1 MLKKIP
7 TQEVRIGMYL
17 HELSGASWINHPFW
31 KSKFIIQDPTD
42 LQRLLSSSVTDVW
55 IDIALG
61 LDVAPRE
68 PVPEPIAA
76 PASVVESAPQLPTVQ
91 ASASETIA
99 PQKPMSIE
107 QAAQR
112 ATLIKQHAKE
122 EITSLFQQARL
133 GNAVTTG
140 HLGPLVADI
149 SASVMLN
156 PGVFISLARL
166 KNKDDYT
173 YLHSVTVCALM
184 VALGRQLG
192 FDEALLRDAGMAGLL
207 HDLGK
212 ALIPLEILN
221 KPGKLTDAEFAI
233 VKKHP
238 QDGYDLLEGN
248 TDRGSLAARD
258 VSLHHHEKFNG
269 TGYPKRLEG
278 ESISVLSR
286 MAAVCDVYD
295 AITSNRPYKTG
306 WDPAESLRQMA
317 VWTKEGHFETRIF
330 QAFVK
335 SIGIYPTGS
344 LVKLQSGRL
353 GVVLEQNEKSA
364 LTPRIKA
371 FFSIKSNM
379 HIMPEIIDLSAPHTR
394 ERIVGREIPEDWKIT
409 NLEEIWMGVAARKS

>member
-7 TQEVRIGMYL
+7 TQDVRIGMYL

-31 KSKFIIQDPTD
+31 KSKFVIQDQAD
-42 LQRLLSSSVTDVW
+42 IQRLRNSAVTEVW
-55 IDIALG
+55 IDIDLG
-61 LDVAPRE
+61 LDVASLV
-68 PVPEPIAA
+68 PVPPPAAVPLPA
-76 PASVVESAPQLPTVQ
+76 PALVQ
-91 ASASETIA
+91 ASTHA
-99 PQKPMSIE
+99 PVAQVKPLSIE
-107 QAAQR
+107 QAAER
-112 ATLIKQHAKE
+112 ANLIKQQAKQ
-122 EITSLFQQARL
+122 EINALFKQARL
-133 GNAVTTG
+133 GQAITTG

-156 PGVFISLARL
+156 PGVFVSLSRL

-192 FDEALLRDAGMAGLL
+192 LDDALLRDAGMAGLL

-212 ALIPLEILN
+212 AMIPLEILN
-221 KPGKLTDAEFAI
+221 KPGKLTDAEYAI
-233 VKKHP
+233 VKEHP
-238 QDGYDLLEGN
+238 RAGYNLLTGN
-248 TDRGSLAARD
+248 TGSGAMAARD
-258 VSLHHHEKFNG
+258 VSLHHHEKFDS
-269 TGYPKRLEG
+269 TGYPERLG
-278 ESISVLSR
+278 GNAISLLSR

-295 AITSNRPYKTG
+295 AITSNRPYKSG
-306 WDPAESLRQMA
+306 WEPSESLRRMA
-317 VWTKEGHFETRIF
+317 VWAKEGHFDPRVF

-353 GVVLEQNEKSA
+353 AVVLEQHETSA

-379 HIMPEIIDLSAPHTR
+379 HIMPEIIDLSAPHNK
-394 ERIVGREIPEDWKIT
+394 ECIVGRETPEDWKIT
-409 NLEEIWMGVAARKS
+409 NLEEIWTDMATRKA

>member
-1 MLKKIP
+1 
-7 TQEVRIGMYL
+7 
-17 HELSGASWINHPFW
+17 
-31 KSKFIIQDPTD
+31 
-42 LQRLLSSSVTDVW
+42 
-55 IDIALG
+55 
-61 LDVAPRE
+61 
-68 PVPEPIAA
+68 
-76 PASVVESAPQLPTVQ
+76 
-91 ASASETIA
+91 
-99 PQKPMSIE
+99 
-107 QAAQR
+107 
-112 ATLIKQHAKE
+112 
-122 EITSLFQQARL
+122 
-133 GNAVTTG
+133 
-140 HLGPLVADI
+140 
-149 SASVMLN
+149 
-156 PGVFISLARL
+156 
-166 KNKDDYT
+166 
-173 YLHSVTVCALM
+173 LM

>member
-31 KSKFIIQDPTD
+31 KSKFVIHDPED
-42 LQRLLSSSVTDVW
+42 IQRLRDSSVTEVW
-55 IDIALG
+55 IDIELG
-61 LDVAPRE
+61 LDAAPRE
-68 PVPEPIAA
+68 PAPEPVIAQVPTPPVA
-76 PASVVESAPQLPTVQ
+76 HVSVPASVAQR
-91 ASASETIA
+91 
-99 PQKPMSIE
+99 KPMSIE

-112 ATLIKQHAKE
+112 ATLIKQQAKQ
-122 EITSLFQQARL
+122 EITALFQQARL
-133 GNAVTTG
+133 GQAITTG
-140 HLGPLVADI
+140 HLAPLVSDI
-149 SASVMLN
+149 SASVTLN
-156 PGVFISLARL
+156 PGVFVSLARL

-192 FDEALLRDAGMAGLL
+192 LEDGLLRDAGMAGLL
-207 HDLGK
+207 HDVGK
-212 ALIPLEILN
+212 ALIPLEVLN

-238 QDGYDLLEGN
+238 RDGYDLLQGN
-248 TDRGSLAARD
+248 TDSGSLAARD

-269 TGYPKRLEG
+269 TGYPERLEG
-278 ESISVLSR
+278 EGISLLSR

-295 AITSNRPYKTG
+295 AITSNRPYKSG
-306 WDPAESLRQMA
+306 WDPAESLRKMA
-317 VWTKEGHFETRIF
+317 MWTKEGHFETRIF

-353 GVVLEQNEKSA
+353 GVVLEQHEKSA

-379 HIMPEIIDLSAPHTR
+379 HIMPEIIDLSAPHNK

-409 NLEEIWMGVAARKS
+409 NLEEIWTGVAARRA

>member
-31 KSKFIIQDPTD
+31 KSKFVIQDQAD
-42 LQRLLSSSVTDVW
+42 IQRLRNSTVTEVW
-55 IDIALG
+55 IDLDLG
-61 LDVAPRE
+61 LDVASLV
-68 PVPEPIAA
+68 PVPPPAA
-76 PASVVESAPQLPTVQ
+76 VQLPTPTPDLVQ
-91 ASASETIA
+91 ANALA
-99 PQKPMSIE
+99 PVAQVKPLSIE
-107 QAAQR
+107 QAAER
-112 ATLIKQHAKE
+112 ANLIKQQAKQE
-122 EITSLFQQARL
+122 LNALFKQARL
-133 GNAVTTG
+133 GQAITTG

-156 PGVFISLARL
+156 PGVFVSLSRL

-192 FDEALLRDAGMAGLL
+192 LDDALLRDAGMAGLL

-212 ALIPLEILN
+212 AMIPLEILN
-221 KPGKLTDAEFAI
+221 KPGKLTDAEYAL

-238 QDGYDLLEGN
+238 RDGYNLLTGN
-248 TDRGSLAARD
+248 TGSGAMAARD
-258 VSLHHHEKFNG
+258 VSLHHHEKFDS
-269 TGYPKRLEG
+269 TGYPERLEG
-278 ESISVLSR
+278 NAISLLSR

-295 AITSNRPYKTG
+295 AITSNRPYKSG
-306 WDPAESLRQMA
+306 WEPSESLRRMA
-317 VWTKEGHFETRIF
+317 AWAKEGHFDPRVF

-353 GVVLEQNEKSA
+353 AVVLEQHEKSA

-379 HIMPEIIDLSAPHTR
+379 HIMPEIIDLSAPHTK
-394 ERIVGREIPEDWKIT
+394 ERIVGRETPEDWKIT
-409 NLEEIWMGVAARKS
+409 NLEEIWTGMTTRKA